1 MELDTIK
8 KLFQSGRIN
17 FLFGSG
23 LSRPYLITLGSIE
36 KWLTDLSLKADDV
49 KTAVVRASIYRRY
62 FNEVIWLNHRDAIA
76 AVTPAKKADYDK
88 VMKAYQSFLE
98 TMNLLVT
105 KRNMP
110 LLSKKVNVFTT
121 NIDMFMER
129 AANNRGIEL
138 NDGFSG
144 HLETRFEEDNFSKLL
159 TKESVHYQKVSEIPA
174 FNYIKI
180 HGSSNWKEIGVDH
193 EITSDDLLE
202 QVNATHE
209 KVMVLGADQFV
220 DVTDESKTIDELI
233 GMADAIVSDPFF
245 DIAPYKAFMVE
256 YEKIV
261 MINPNK
267 HKFSTSVLDMHF
279 YELLRIFSNA
289 LEQPNALLISAGFS
303 FADEHIAQL
312 TVRAANNNPTLQVL
326 VLAYDIAAKA
336 ETDSNISRV
345 GTCRNNNIS
354 ILSPEDVTMEN
365 GPIPDLT
372 NFDFESI
379 NEKVLKAICNTI

>member
-1 MELDTIK
+1 
-8 KLFQSGRIN
+8 
-17 FLFGSG
+17 
-23 LSRPYLITLGSIE
+23 
-36 KWLTDLSLKADDV
+36 
-49 KTAVVRASIYRRY
+49 
-62 FNEVIWLNHRDAIA
+62 
-76 AVTPAKKADYDK
+76 
-88 VMKAYQSFLE
+88 
-98 TMNLLVT
+98 
-105 KRNMP
+105 
-110 LLSKKVNVFTT
+110 
-121 NIDMFMER
+121 MFMER

-209 KVMVLGADQFV
+209 KVMVLGAGQFV

-379 NEKVLKAICNTI
+379 NDKILKAIGNTI

>member
-1 MELDTIK
+1 MD
-8 KLFQSGRIN
+8 
-17 FLFGSG
+17 
-23 LSRPYLITLGSIE
+23 
-36 KWLTDLSLKADDV
+36 
-49 KTAVVRASIYRRY
+49 
-62 FNEVIWLNHRDAIA
+62 
-76 AVTPAKKADYDK
+76 
-88 VMKAYQSFLE
+88 
-98 TMNLLVT
+98 
-105 KRNMP
+105 
-110 LLSKKVNVFTT
+110 
-121 NIDMFMER
+121 
-129 AANNRGIEL
+129 
-138 NDGFSG
+138 
-144 HLETRFEEDNFSKLL
+144 
-159 TKESVHYQKVSEIPA
+159 
-174 FNYIKI
+174 
-180 HGSSNWKEIGVDH
+180 
-193 EITSDDLLE
+193 
-202 QVNATHE
+202 
-209 KVMVLGADQFV
+209 
-220 DVTDESKTIDELI
+220 
-233 GMADAIVSDPFF
+233 
-245 DIAPYKAFMVE
+245 E

-326 VLAYDIAAKA
+326 VLAYNIAAKA

-354 ILSPEDVTMEN
+354 ILSPEDVTIEN